1 VFLLLTVNEEGGE
14 STKAWKKALPILAIA
29 TVLVPVVFAVY
40 AQTPTVT
47 STAANPNNNV
57 NEQYPNY
64 VGSIQAPEN
73 AADQQ
78 LSTLATIS
86 SDQAKAAA
94 LKDPT
99 VAGGT
104 VTSVS
109 LDDENGNLVYSVQI
123 AKGSTSYDVKV
134 DAGTGSVLFIDQ
146 GIENEIGAVE
156 NLEN

>member
-1 VFLLLTVNEEGGE
+1 M
-14 STKAWKKALPILAIA
+14 KAWKKALPILAIA
-29 TVLVPVVFAVY
+29 LVLIPGVFLAVH

-47 STAANPNNNV
+47 PTTANPNSSL

-64 VGSIQAPEN
+64 AGSIKAPEN
-73 AADQQ
+73 ATDQK
-78 LSTLATIS
+78 LTTLATIS
-86 SDQAKAAA
+86 ADQAKAAT

-109 LDDENGNLVYSVQI
+109 LDNENGNLVYSVEI

-134 DAGTGSVLFIDQ
+134 DAGNGAVLFIDQ
-146 GIENEIGAVE
+146 GIENEVGTVE
-156 NLEN
+156 NLED

>member
-1 VFLLLTVNEEGGE
+1 MATEVISMKTWTNV
-14 STKAWKKALPILAIA
+14 LPILAIA
-29 TVLVPVVFAVY
+29 LLIIPGVFFVVRG
-40 AQTPTVT
+40 QTPTTTT
-47 STAANPNNNV
+47 STANSNNDV

-64 VGSIQAPEN
+64 TGSIKAPEN
-73 AADQQ
+73 ATDQQ
-78 LSTLATIS
+78 LAALATIS

-109 LDDENGNLVYSVQI
+109 LDNENGNLVYSVEV

-134 DAGTGSVLFIDQ
+134 DAGTGGVLFIDQ
-146 GIENEIGAVE
+146 GIENEVGTVE
-156 NLEN
+156 NLED

>member
-1 VFLLLTVNEEGGE
+1 MTTEVK
-14 STKAWKKALPILAIA
+14 SSKAWKKALPILAIA
-29 TVLVPVVFAVY
+29 LIIVPGVFFAVH
-40 AQTPTVT
+40 AQTPTAT
-47 STAANPNNNV
+47 PTAANPNNNV

-64 VGSIQAPEN
+64 AGTIKAPEN
-73 AADQQ
+73 ATDQQ
-78 LSTLATIS
+78 LSALATIS

-109 LDDENGNLVYSVQI
+109 LDNENGNLVYSVQI
-123 AKGSTSYDVKV
+123 AKGSTGYDVKV

-156 NLEN
+156 NLEG

>member
-1 VFLLLTVNEEGGE
+1 MATEVK

-29 TVLVPVVFAVY
+29 LIVVPMAFFAVH
-40 AQTPTVT
+40 AQTPTPVT
-47 STAANPNNNV
+47 PTANPNNNV

-64 VGSIQAPEN
+64 AGSITAPED
-73 AADQQ
+73 ATDQQ
-78 LSTLATIS
+78 LAALATIS
-86 SDQAKAAA
+86 ADQAKAAA
-94 LKDPT
+94 LNDPT

-109 LDDENGNLVYSVQI
+109 LDDENGNLVYSVEI

-134 DAGTGSVLFIDQ
+134 DAGTGGLLFIDQ

-156 NLEN
+156 NLED

>member
-1 VFLLLTVNEEGGE
+1 MVTEVK

-29 TVLVPVVFAVY
+29 LVLVPGLFFVAH
-40 AQTPTVT
+40 AQTSTATP
-47 STAANPNNNV
+47 TAANPNNNV

-64 VGSIQAPEN
+64 TGSVKAPEN
-73 AADQQ
+73 ATDQQ
-78 LSTLATIS
+78 LAALATIS
-86 SDQAKAAA
+86 PDQAKASA

-109 LDDENGNLVYSVQI
+109 LDDENGNLVYSVEI

-134 DAGTGSVLFIDQ
+134 DAGTGGVLFIDQ
-146 GIENEIGAVE
+146 GIENEVGAVE
-156 NLEN
+156 NLED